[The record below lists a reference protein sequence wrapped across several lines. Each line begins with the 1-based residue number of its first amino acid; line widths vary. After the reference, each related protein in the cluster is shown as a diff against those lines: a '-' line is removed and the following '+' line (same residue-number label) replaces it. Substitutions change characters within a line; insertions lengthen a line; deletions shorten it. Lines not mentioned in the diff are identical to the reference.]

1 MKTITEKNV
10 SNPLF
15 LQQKM
20 LDTIVNKD
28 KILGYVMGKM
38 TVAKLEERT
47 IEQRLLLEPITNLMK
62 SLDDDFYRKART
74 MPIDKFWKGFLL
86 DNWPKVEAKLT
97 NEEVLNDLSD
107 VLASVFH
114 HKPKVVHVN
123 NDEE

>member
-97 NEEVLNDLSD
+97 NEEVLNDMSD

>member
-1 MKTITEKNV
+1 
-10 SNPLF
+10 
-15 LQQKM
+15 
-20 LDTIVNKD
+20 
-28 KILGYVMGKM
+28 MGKM

-62 SLDDDFYRKART
+62 SLDEDFYRKART